1 LHTSLITLFYDLLNP
16 LIYIFSS
23 SFINQHNFFTGIK
36 KDPNLSLLYQFA

>member
-23 SFINQHNFFTGIK
+23 IFINQQNFFTGIK